1 MNLSRRSLLKLVG
14 ATGVGLAVGD
24 VGVSLADVGAAAG
37 AQKLSGAKEF
47 TTACNF
53 CSVGCGMVC
62 HVREGELLNLEGD
75 PDHVIN
81 EGSLCSK
88 GAAMKA
94 THESPQRVRTPKYRA
109 PGSDKWEEISWDAAL
124 AKIAGKVKS
133 VREAN
138 WIVSEKDKDK
148 DGNEVEFPV
157 GRTDAIAYLGGT
169 QNTNEECYL
178 FQKMARTFG
187 SVIVEHQARL

>member
-1 MNLSRRSLLKLVG
+1 MAG

-24 VGVSLADVGAAAG
+24 VGVSLAEVGASAG

-53 CSVGCGMVC
+53 CSCGCGMVC
-62 HVREGELLNLEGD
+62 SVRDGQLLNLEGD

-81 EGSLCSK
+81 AGALCSK

-94 THESPQRVRTPKYRA
+94 THESDRRLKTPMYRA
-109 PGSDKWEEISWDAAL
+109 PGSDKWEAISWDQAL
-124 AKIAGKVKS
+124 DKIARKLKAT
-133 VREAN
+133 RDAN
-138 WIVSEKDKDK
+138 WIATEKGKDKEGK
-148 DGNEVEFPV
+148 EVQYTV
-157 GRTDAIAYLGGT
+157 NRTDAIGFLGGA

-178 FQKMARTFG
+178 FAKMGRLLGTAY
-187 SVIVEHQARL
+187 IEHQARL

>member
-1 MNLSRRSLLKLVG
+1 MNLSRRSLLKLAGTAG
-14 ATGVGLAVGD
+14 AGLAVGD
-24 VGVSLADVGAAAG
+24 VGVSLAEVGAAAG
-37 AQKLSGAKEF
+37 AQKLSGAREF

-62 HVREGELLNLEGD
+62 SVRDGQLLNLEGD

-94 THESPQRVRTPKYRA
+94 THESPQRIRTPRYRA
-109 PGSDKWEEISWDAAL
+109 PGSDRWEEISWDAAL
-124 AKIAGKVKS
+124 EKIAKKVKT
-133 VREAN
+133 VREST
-138 WIVSEKDKDK
+138 WIGTEKVKEKD
-148 DGNEVEFPV
+148 GEVEYPAM
-157 GRTDAIAYLGGT
+157 RTDALAFMGGA

-178 FQKMARTFG
+178 FAKMGRLLGTAY
-187 SVIVEHQARL
+187 IEHQARL

>member
-1 MNLSRRSLLKLVG
+1 MAG
-14 ATGVGLAVGD
+14 AAGAGLAVGD
-24 VGVSLADVGAAAG
+24 VGVSLAEVGAAAG
-37 AQKLSGAKEF
+37 AQKLAGAKEF

-53 CSVGCGMVC
+53 CSVGCGMVA
-62 HVREGELLNLEGD
+62 HVKDGTLVNLEGD

-81 EGSLCSK
+81 EGALCSK

-94 THESPQRVRTPKYRA
+94 THESDQRVRSPLYRA
-109 PGSDKWEEISWDAAL
+109 PGSDRWEEISWDAAL
-124 AKIAGKVKS
+124 GKIAAKVTQ
-133 VREAN
+133 VRDTT
-138 WIVSEKDKDK
+138 WIATEKDKDK
-148 DGNEVEFPV
+148 DGKEIDLPV
-157 GRTDAIAYLGGT
+157 GRTDALAFLGGA